1 MVIKL
6 PKNGR
11 AALGVPRIGII
22 VFGEI
27 PGGRLFMGN
36 PIAGDKSRS
45 TRLEVSK
52 VGVWSAAGL
61 VLNPDHTVQCNSKLL
76 FAESVMLAGR
86 ITLSLR
92 LNPASLRIECA
103 DSSV

>member
-11 AALGVPRIGII
+11 AALGVPRIGSI

-27 PGGRLFMGN
+27 QGGRLFMGN
-36 PIAGDKSRS
+36 PIVGDKSRS

-52 VGVWSAAGL
+52 VGV
-61 VLNPDHTVQCNSKLL
+61 
-76 FAESVMLAGR
+76 
-86 ITLSLR
+86 
-92 LNPASLRIECA
+92 
-103 DSSV
+103 